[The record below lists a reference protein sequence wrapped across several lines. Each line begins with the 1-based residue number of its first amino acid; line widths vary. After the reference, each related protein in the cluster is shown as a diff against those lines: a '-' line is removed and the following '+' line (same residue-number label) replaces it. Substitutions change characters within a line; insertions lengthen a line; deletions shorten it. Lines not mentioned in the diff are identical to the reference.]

1 MSMPTMTSSALRA
14 RSRESN
20 QGKPR
25 SRYLCFGQFQV
36 DLQREELFKDGS
48 RIHVPSKVYQ
58 VLLALLEKPG
68 EIVTRDDLR
77 SRLWPSGT
85 FVNYDANVNTSV
97 NKLRLLLGDSP
108 DTPTFVETI
117 PRQGYCFVGTVE
129 HKNELVKNIQAPD
142 DTAITATA
150 QVDQAS
156 TASGMNALRARVVG
170 LLASGWAAAI
180 LLSGVLIGVAIVLL
194 VHRPV

>member
-1 MSMPTMTSSALRA
+1 MSMPMMTSSALSA
-14 RSRESN
+14 RSRELN

-129 HKNELVKNIQAPD
+129 HKNELAKNIQAPD

-156 TASGMNALRARVVG
+156 TASGMNALRARFVG

>member
-1 MSMPTMTSSALRA
+1 MSMPMMTSSALSA
-14 RSRESN
+14 RSRELN
-20 QGKPR
+20 QAKPQ

-68 EIVTRDDLR
+68 EIVTRGDLR

-85 FVNYDANVNTSV
+85 FVNYEANVNTSV

-129 HKNELVKNIQAPD
+129 HRNELVKNIQARD
-142 DTAITATA
+142 DAAIAATA
-150 QVDQAS
+150 QVDEAS
-156 TASGMNALRARVVG
+156 TASGMNALRARIAG

>member
-1 MSMPTMTSSALRA
+1 MSMPMMTSSALNA
-14 RSRESN
+14 RSPELN
-20 QGKPR
+20 KKKLQ

-58 VLLALLEKPG
+58 VLLALVEKPG
-68 EIVTRDDLR
+68 EIVTREDLR
-77 SRLWPSGT
+77 SRLWPTGT

-97 NKLRLLLGDSP
+97 NKLRLVLGDSP
-108 DTPTFVETI
+108 DKPVFVETI

-129 HKNELVKNIQAPD
+129 RKNELVKNVEARGD
-142 DTAITATA
+142 AAIASTA
-150 QVDQAS
+150 QVEKGW
-156 TASGMNALRARVVG
+156 TASGMKALRARVAG
-170 LLASGWAAAI
+170 LMASGWAVAI
-180 LLSGVLIGVAIVLL
+180 LLSGVLIGIAIVLF